1 MCHFKTPSSS
11 SIGDE
16 MVEKCY
22 CCNENAVSREHIP
35 PRCIFPNPK
44 PSNMITVP
52 SCDKHNLE
60 KSKDDEYFRW
70 FIVTTC
76 AEKSPIAYKL
86 LKEKVIRGLR
96 RKPKLLNKIMSNSI
110 KNIDIYSKGGIWLER
125 RPGFKYNKNR
135 ISRIIKLLCKGLY
148 YYHFHKQI
156 INIHKFALE
165 FNPDLEKNAIDEIT
179 NLKFY
184 NIGKGDVFSYRYYR
198 KNIYGKDA
206 CLWFLFFY
214 DSFLVNCLI
223 C

>member
-1 MCHFKTPSSS
+1 
-11 SIGDE
+11 

-22 CCNENAVSREHIP
+22 CCNKDAISREHIP
-35 PRCIFPNPK
+35 PKCIFTDPR
-44 PSNMITVP
+44 PSNMITIP

-76 AEKSPIAYKL
+76 AEFSSEAVQL
-86 LKEKVIRGLR
+86 LKGKVIRGLR
-96 RKPKLLNKIMSNSI
+96 RSPALLNMIMQGAI
-110 KNIDIYSKGGIWLER
+110 KDIDIYSKGGIWLER

-179 NLKFY
+179 NLKLY